1 MATVPRDI
9 TDRIKDLER
18 AVRELSGAANRSP
31 ALTAIKNGPVVVS
44 GPGSLDVVDASGRL
58 RVRIGVQAG
67 DKTLQ
72 VWDAAG
78 TLVLSQ

>member
-1 MATVPRDI
+1 MAMVPRDI

-18 AVRELSGAANRSP
+18 QVRELTGAANRTP
-31 ALTAIKNGPVVVS
+31 AQTAIKTGPVVVS
-44 GPGSLDVVDASGRL
+44 GPGSLDVVDGTGRL
-58 RVRIGVQAG
+58 RVRIGVQGA
-67 DKTLQ
+67 KTLQ

>member
-18 AVRELSGAANRSP
+18 AVRDLTSAANRSP
-31 ALTAIKNGPVVVS
+31 AQTAIKTGPVVVS
-44 GPGSLDVVDASGRL
+44 GPGSLDVVDANGTL
-58 RVRIGVQAG
+58 RVRIGVQTG

-78 TLVLSQ
+78 ALVLTH